1 MADKSQKL
9 HAIFIPYPLQGHV
22 NPSVQLALKLASQ
35 GFTITFINTESVH
48 NQASKAHS
56 KNGTDI
62 FAKVRDSGLDIRY
75 MTVSDGLPVGFD
87 RSLNHDQFMAALL
100 HVFSAHAEDV
110 VNQIIQSGQKVHCL
124 IADTYFVWPSKVAKK
139 FGMLYISFWT
149 ETALVFTL
157 YYHLDLLKRNGHF
170 ACTDCREDAITYI
183 PGVKSIELKDTTSY
197 LQETCST
204 TVCHQIISNAFEDT
218 KNADFVLCNTAQE
231 LETETISALRKKMSW
246 FAVGPIFS
254 SGFTDRIVSTSM
266 WSESDCSPWLG
277 KKRNDS
283 VLYVS
288 FGSYAH
294 LTKKEL
300 EEIAQGLSLSKV
312 SFIWVLRPD
321 IVSTEVPNP
330 LPDGFREEVAG
341 QGMIV
346 PWCCQKEVLAHPAI
360 GGFLT
365 HCGWNSV
372 LESMWCEVPMLC
384 YPLYTDQ
391 FTNRKLVVDDWKIGI
406 NLSNQKIVTKEEV
419 SKNVNHLMG
428 EKSGEAYRNSVK
440 EVKRTMENG
449 LKPGGSSAN
458 NMDQFIKDLKAKI
471 QNIK

>member
-1 MADKSQKL
+1 M
-9 HAIFIPYPLQGHV
+9 
-22 NPSVQLALKLASQ
+22 
-35 GFTITFINTESVH
+35 
-48 NQASKAHS
+48 
-56 KNGTDI
+56 
-62 FAKVRDSGLDIRY
+62 
-75 MTVSDGLPVGFD
+75 
-87 RSLNHDQFMAALL
+87 
-100 HVFSAHAEDV
+100 
-110 VNQIIQSGQKVHCL
+110 
-124 IADTYFVWPSKVAKK
+124 
-139 FGMLYISFWT
+139 
-149 ETALVFTL
+149 
-157 YYHLDLLKRNGHF
+157 
-170 ACTDCREDAITYI
+170 
-183 PGVKSIELKDTTSY
+183 
-197 LQETCST
+197 
-204 TVCHQIISNAFEDT
+204 CHQIISNAFEDT
-218 KNADFVLCNTAQE
+218 KNADFVLCNTVQE
-231 LETETISALRKKMSW
+231 LETETISALQKKMSW

-266 WSESDCSPWLG
+266 WSESDCGPWLG
-277 KKRNDS
+277 EKPNDS

-341 QGMIV
+341 RGMIV

-391 FTNRKLVVDDWKIGI
+391 FTNRKLVVDDWRIGI

-449 LKPGGSSAN
+449 LKPGGSSTN

>member
-170 ACTDCREDAITYI
+170 ACT
-183 PGVKSIELKDTTSY
+183 
-197 LQETCST
+197 
-204 TVCHQIISNAFEDT
+204 
-218 KNADFVLCNTAQE
+218 
-231 LETETISALRKKMSW
+231 
-246 FAVGPIFS
+246 
-254 SGFTDRIVSTSM
+254 
-266 WSESDCSPWLG
+266 G
-277 KKRNDS
+277 K
-283 VLYVS
+283 
-288 FGSYAH
+288 
-294 LTKKEL
+294 
-300 EEIAQGLSLSKV
+300 
-312 SFIWVLRPD
+312 
-321 IVSTEVPNP
+321 
-330 LPDGFREEVAG
+330 
-341 QGMIV
+341 
-346 PWCCQKEVLAHPAI
+346 
-360 GGFLT
+360 
-365 HCGWNSV
+365 
-372 LESMWCEVPMLC
+372 
-384 YPLYTDQ
+384 
-391 FTNRKLVVDDWKIGI
+391 
-406 NLSNQKIVTKEEV
+406 
-419 SKNVNHLMG
+419 
-428 EKSGEAYRNSVK
+428 
-440 EVKRTMENG
+440 
-449 LKPGGSSAN
+449 
-458 NMDQFIKDLKAKI
+458 
-471 QNIK
+471 